1 MNSLISDGVKY
12 AGEKHGPTSTT
23 HYGNGAVVEEPFES
37 NTARTIQR
45 LADQAVERSANRP
58 ATVTIN
64 QGTVLNVYVAQ
75 DIDFTGVLPRINRC
89 RQPSIEPSL
98 AAYHTPVP
106 RISNDFLDYPYQ
118 ALGILGSMS
127 SPDVS
132 YITTTRPA

>member
-1 MNSLISDGVKY
+1 MMRYVVTYRFVCALLYFFLMIRRPRRSTRTDTLFPYATVFRARIASALLISLISDGFKY

-75 DIDFTGVLPRINRC
+75 DIDFTGVLPRIN
-89 RQPSIEPSL
+89 
-98 AAYHTPVP
+98 
-106 RISNDFLDYPYQ
+106 
-118 ALGILGSMS
+118 
-127 SPDVS
+127 
-132 YITTTRPA
+132 